1 MTETA
6 FVKSRREAW
15 QSFEKMLSNSAQ
27 VSPDAL
33 ADSFIQL
40 TDDLAYARTFFPKSK
55 ITQYLNALTAK
66 AHQSIY
72 RNRKERSNR
81 LAEFWRVEL
90 PLTVRASHRKIL
102 YSFIIFAI
110 AAFIGALSTVGDA
123 SFARLILGDAYV
135 NMTLANI
142 KKGDPMAVY
151 KSARELP
158 MFLGITF
165 NNIFVSFYAFAL
177 GALFSFGTVYV
188 LLYNGIML
196 GSFQCFFYQQGLL
209 VESALVIWIHGALEI
224 SAIVIAGG
232 AGLTIGNSILFPE
245 SFTRLESFL
254 RGAKNGVKIIVGL
267 IPIFIAAGFL
277 ESFVT
282 RHTDMPA
289 LLSLLIIFG
298 SLAFVAWYF
307 VIYPIQL
314 EQQIREAIS
323 VPHSFIN
330 SSLAEASND

>member
-15 QSFEKMLSNSAQ
+15 QHFEHMLSNPRQAP
-27 VSPDAL
+27 PDAL

-55 ITQYLNALTAK
+55 VTQYLNALTAK
-66 AHQSIY
+66 AHQAIY

-81 LAEFWRVEL
+81 LVEFWGVDL
-90 PLTVRASHRKIL
+90 PLTVRASHRQIF
-102 YSFIIFAI
+102 YSLIIFAI
-110 AAFIGALSTVGDA
+110 SACIGALSTAGDN
-123 SFARLILGDAYV
+123 SFVRLILGDQYV

-142 KKGDPMAVY
+142 KSGNPMAVY

-177 GALFSFGTVYV
+177 GLLFSFGTVYI

-196 GSFQCFFYQQGLL
+196 GSFQYFFYQQGLL
-209 VESALVIWIHGALEI
+209 VESALVIWIHGTLEI

-232 AGLTIGNSILFPE
+232 AGLRLGNSLLFPE
-245 SFTRLESFL
+245 SFTRLESFQH
-254 RGAKNGVKIIVGL
+254 GVKQGVKITVGL
-267 IPIFIAAGFL
+267 IPIFVIAGFL

-282 RHTDMPA
+282 RHTDMPVI
-289 LLSLLIIFG
+289 LSLLIILS
-298 SLAFVAWYF
+298 SLAFVMWYF
-307 VIYPIQL
+307 VLYPIQL
-314 EQQIREAIS
+314 ERHLHQKFA
-323 VPHSFIN
+323 
-330 SSLAEASND
+330 